1 MCAPH
6 RPQPNSGT
14 HFGVPGGTHGLGG
27 RKRGQRRLQDT
38 TPPFPN
44 ATNVA
49 GATSLPPSCLRV
61 KHPSIPSLQTVPL
74 ARCPILYSWLER
86 MCRACSPPVPSLSP
100 PPRPVAWAISFCAVG
115 AASPAIRWRGKS
127 VNSFHLPSRETGEH
141 PLPTQPPAGILSRR
155 DARTQRTRIPLLS
168 ASAAL
173 REILSPRLFA
183 GGCGGCCREH
193 GCRAGFR
200 VDLDRPAHG
209 QAGTLV
215 PRGCEPCIPPEGQ
228 LLLVLFEEGRST
240 GY

>member
-1 MCAPH
+1 MAWAVGNELNEGCKTPH
-6 RPQPNSGT
+6 PLPQR
-14 HFGVPGGTHGLGG
+14 HECG
-27 RKRGQRRLQDT
+27 RRNQP
-38 TPPFPN
+38 PPF
-44 ATNVA
+44 VA
-49 GATSLPPSCLRV
+49 SCLRV
-61 KHPSIPSLQTVPL
+61 KHPTTPSHETGPL
-74 ARCPILYSWLER
+74 ARCPIRYSWLER
-86 MCRACSPPVPSLSP
+86 MCRACSPPVPLLSP

-115 AASPAIRWRGKS
+115 AVSPAIRWRGKS

-173 REILSPRLFA
+173 REILSPRLFS
-183 GGCGGCCREH
+183 GGCRGCCREH